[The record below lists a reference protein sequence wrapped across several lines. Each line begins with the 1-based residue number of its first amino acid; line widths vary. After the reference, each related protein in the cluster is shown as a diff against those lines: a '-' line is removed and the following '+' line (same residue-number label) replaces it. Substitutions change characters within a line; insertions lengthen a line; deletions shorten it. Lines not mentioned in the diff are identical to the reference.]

1 LRFYYVFLVLIL
13 YNEHYLKYYF
23 GKLELDNEFV
33 AYSHEMQEVKKL
45 ISLVKGI
52 NVNTIIMG
60 DVGVGKSLVA
70 KMIIPNAIVVY
81 GDKPEDVLKALK
93 NFDEI
98 IIEDFEKLPSS
109 DLPLTDGKKIVATA
123 QKRIKDSTLD
133 RLFGIKIDIPPL
145 SQRAEDITGLTDH
158 FLAKAKKELGMKS
171 DSDINLPTPD
181 ISQNC
186 HSLKRSVYQA
196 LLCSNVSKEQLGS
209 IMEEYFYAHID
220 DEDENYKPF
229 LDVFDSAVINANYR
243 KFKSQLMMSY
253 KMGINRNTLRK
264 KILQLGKKLGDE

>member
-1 LRFYYVFLVLIL
+1 
-13 YNEHYLKYYF
+13 
-23 GKLELDNEFV
+23 LDNEFV

-60 DVGVGKSLVA
+60 DVGVGKSFVA
-70 KMIIPNAIVVY
+70 KIIIPNAIVVH
-81 GDKPEDVLKALK
+81 GDRPEDVLKALK

-109 DLPLTDGKKIVATA
+109 DLPLTEGKKIVATA
-123 QKRIKDSTLD
+123 KKRIKDSTLD

-145 SQRAEDITGLTDH
+145 SERSEDIAGLAKH
-158 FLAKAKKELGMKS
+158 FLSKAKKELS
-171 DSDINLPTPD
+171 LESNINIYSLAFD

-196 LLCSNVSKEQLGS
+196 LLCGNVSKEQLGS
-209 IMEEYFYAHID
+209 IMEEYFCAHID

-229 LDVFDSAVINANYR
+229 LDIFDSAIINANYK

>member
-1 LRFYYVFLVLIL
+1 M
-13 YNEHYLKYYF
+13 
-23 GKLELDNEFV
+23 DNEFI

-52 NVNTIIMG
+52 NVNTIVMG
-60 DVGVGKSLVA
+60 DEGVGKSLVA
-70 KMIIPNAIVVY
+70 KIIIPNAIVVY
-81 GDKPEDVLKALK
+81 GDRPEDVLKALK

-98 IIEDFEKLPSS
+98 IIEDFDKLPSS
-109 DLPLTDGKKIVATA
+109 DLPLTEGKKIVATA
-123 QKRIKDSTLD
+123 KKRIKDSTLD

-145 SQRAEDITGLTDH
+145 SQRADDIAGLTRH
-158 FLAKAKKELGMKS
+158 FLTKAKKELSMES
-171 DSDINLPTPD
+171 NIDIYSVPPD

-186 HSLKRSVYQA
+186 HSLKRAAYQA
-196 LLCSNVSKEQLGS
+196 LLCGNVTKEQLGS
-209 IMEEYFYAHID
+209 IMEEYFYTHIEG
-220 DEDENYKPF
+220 DEENYKPF
-229 LDVFDSAVINANYR
+229 LDIFDSAVIGANYR